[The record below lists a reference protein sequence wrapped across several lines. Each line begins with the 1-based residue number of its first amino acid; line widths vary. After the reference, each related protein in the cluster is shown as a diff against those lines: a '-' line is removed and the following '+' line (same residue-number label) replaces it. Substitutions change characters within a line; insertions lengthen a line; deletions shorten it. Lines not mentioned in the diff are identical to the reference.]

1 MRRRLAGVAFLMV
14 PVLLV
19 WLSVAVYTKQFA
31 DVALVTLRTGS
42 VGHQMHPLADVK
54 VRGVVVG
61 EVRTIAADGDGARL
75 TLALQPAR
83 LRLIPANVSAQ
94 MLPTTVFGARYVALI
109 PPAQPSG
116 RSLADGAVIS
126 EDRTANAI
134 ELQVVLNNLLRLL
147 TAVKPAKL
155 SATLNA
161 MAQALEGKGEQL
173 GRTLVQLDAYLK
185 KLNPHLPELNANVR
199 ELIAF
204 SHLYS
209 EAAPDILRALS
220 DFTVTSKTVAEQR
233 ENLSELYASVTATS
247 QDLTTFL
254 RANAANLIRL
264 AAHSRPTLELLA
276 RYSPEFPCT
285 LEMMAAF
292 VPLMD
297 KVLGKGT
304 EEPGLHVKAIAVQS
318 KGRYLPGR
326 DAPAYRA
333 TGGPRCYT
341 VPYTGDG
348 TRPTGGPAP
357 TPSASPSPSSS
368 GSPSASPSGSPS
380 ASPSASTSATPSA
393 TAGPTPPMEA
403 LGGAYGPPNSGA
415 EGRLVNELLALEY
428 GGAPQDLPDW
438 SSVLAGPLYRG
449 AEVRIR

>member
-19 WLSVAVYTKQFA
+19 WLSVAVYTKQFTE
-31 DVALVTLRTGS
+31 VALVTLRTGA

-75 TLALQPAR
+75 TLAIEPEQ
-83 LRLIPANVSAQ
+83 LRLIPADVRAQ

-109 PPAQPSG
+109 PPAKPSG
-116 RSLADGAVIS
+116 RRLAGGAVIA

-173 GRTLVQLDAYLK
+173 GRTLVQLDRYLTR
-185 KLNPHLPELNANVR
+185 LNPHLPELNANVR
-199 ELIAF
+199 ELIEF

-209 EAAPDILRALS
+209 EAAPDILRALA
-220 DFTVTSKTVAEQR
+220 DFTTTSKTIADQR

-254 RANAANLIRL
+254 RENSANLIRL

-285 LEMMAAF
+285 LEMLADF

-304 EEPGLHVKAIAVQS
+304 KEPGLHVKVIAVQS
-318 KGRYLPGR
+318 KGRYLPGKDR
-326 DAPAYRA
+326 PVYSA

-341 VPYTGDG
+341 IPYTGG
-348 TRPTGGPAP
+348 GARPTSTPSA
-357 TPSASPSPSSS
+357 TPSASPSAT
-368 GSPSASPSGSPS
+368 ASPSPTSTTSPS
-380 ASPSASTSATPSA
+380 GTATP
-393 TAGPTPPMEA
+393 TTPAEA
-403 LGGAYGPPNSGA
+403 FGGSYGPPNSGA
-415 EGRLVNELLALEY
+415 ESRLVNELLALEY
-428 GGAPQDLPDW
+428 GGDPSALPDW

-449 AEVRIR
+449 VEVRIR

>member
-19 WLSVAVYTKQFA
+19 WLSVAVYTKRFA
-31 DVALVTLRTGS
+31 EVALVTLRAS
-42 VGHQMHPLADVK
+42 AVGHQMHPLADVK

-75 TLALQPAR
+75 TLAIEPEH
-83 LRLIPANVSAQ
+83 LRLIPADVRAQ

-109 PPAQPSG
+109 PPAKPSV
-116 RSLADGAVIS
+116 RRLADGAVIA

-173 GRTLVQLDAYLK
+173 GRTLVQLDRYLTR
-185 KLNPHLPELNANVR
+185 LNPHLPELNANVR
-199 ELIAF
+199 ELIEF

-209 EAAPDILRALS
+209 EAAPDILRALA
-220 DFTVTSKTVAEQR
+220 DFTTTSKTIADQR
-233 ENLSELYASVTATS
+233 ENLSELYAGVTAAS

-254 RANAANLIRL
+254 RANSANLIRL

-285 LEMMAAF
+285 LEMLADF

-304 EEPGLHVKAIAVQS
+304 KKPGLHVKVIAVQS
-318 KGRYLPGR
+318 KGRYLPGKDR
-326 DAPAYRA
+326 PVYSA

-341 VPYTGDG
+341 IPYTGDG
-348 TRPTGGPAP
+348 ARPTSPPSATP
-357 TPSASPSPSSS
+357 TPSSTPSGTPSGTPQPSETPSPTSPAEAFG
-368 GSPSASPSGSPS
+368 GS
-380 ASPSASTSATPSA
+380 
-393 TAGPTPPMEA
+393 
-403 LGGAYGPPNSGA
+403 YGPPNSGA
-415 EGRLVNELLALEY
+415 ESRLVNELLALEY
-428 GGAPQDLPDW
+428 GDDPSTLPDW